1 MEENYNKKMEDFYQA
16 ILMLETLE
24 ECDRFFNDVC
34 TPRELM
40 SIAQRLQ
47 VAKLLKIKMTYSDIE
62 AITGASTATISRVNR
77 FLRHGAE
84 GYELVLDELIQKDL
98 NKED

>member
-84 GYELVLDELIQKDL
+84 GYELVLYELIQKDL